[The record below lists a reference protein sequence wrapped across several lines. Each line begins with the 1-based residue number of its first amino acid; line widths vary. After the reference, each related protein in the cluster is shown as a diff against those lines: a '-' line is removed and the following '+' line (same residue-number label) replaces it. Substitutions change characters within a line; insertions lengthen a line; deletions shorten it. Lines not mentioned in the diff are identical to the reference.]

1 MFKKSLAAL
10 AVLGA
15 AAGYASAADV
25 TLFGVVDTGLISS
38 GNGGNWRN
46 TQMFKKSLAALAVL
60 GAAAGYASAADV
72 TLFGVVDTGLIY
84 THQTFGD
91 AEPAHVNKFAMES
104 GVSSASRF
112 GLKGTEELGN
122 GLKVGF
128 MLENGFQSDS
138 GALKSEKRIF
148 DREASVSVYSD
159 FGTLSMGR
167 MGGVGSGAG
176 SMGRMGGVGSGAGT
190 YDLVLATA
198 DAFDG
203 GDNNVFGFATSD
215 RYDNM
220 VTYQTPK
227 FAGLQATVQYSFN
240 EDSVEE
246 TAREGSSAVNR
257 YSSAALTGD
266 FGALQTPKFAGLQAT
281 VQYSFNEDSV
291 EETAREGS
299 SAVNRYS
306 SAALTGD
313 FGALQTVLAYEFQ
326 NYKSFGAAEHD
337 DGQIVYLGG
346 NYDCGFAK
354 TFVMGQYFKG
364 IKAGQLTAITEDDAA
379 HIDTVGT
386 DDTDDYSADGV
397 KGYGLHLGT
406 IVPVAG
412 GDLTVAAYFTDFAV
426 EYADQD
432 VDAKSYAFGAKYEYY
447 LSKRTSVYTGAGFAQ
462 VKYDDEGSDKT
473 TQAYLGLTH
482 RF

>member
-1 MFKKSLAAL
+1 
-10 AVLGA
+10 
-15 AAGYASAADV
+15 
-25 TLFGVVDTGLISS
+25 
-38 GNGGNWRN
+38 
-46 TQMFKKSLAALAVL
+46 
-60 GAAAGYASAADV
+60 
-72 TLFGVVDTGLIY
+72 
-84 THQTFGD
+84 
-91 AEPAHVNKFAMES
+91 
-104 GVSSASRF
+104 
-112 GLKGTEELGN
+112 
-122 GLKVGF
+122 
-128 MLENGFQSDS
+128 
-138 GALKSEKRIF
+138 
-148 DREASVSVYSD
+148 
-159 FGTLSMGR
+159 
-167 MGGVGSGAG
+167 
-176 SMGRMGGVGSGAGT
+176 MGRMGGVGSGAGT

-266 FGALQTPKFAGLQAT
+266 FGALQT
-281 VQYSFNEDSV
+281 
-291 EETAREGS
+291 
-299 SAVNRYS
+299 
-306 SAALTGD
+306 
-313 FGALQTVLAYEFQ
+313 VLAYEFQ
-326 NYKSFGAAEHD
+326 NYKSFGAAGEHD

-364 IKAGQLTAITEDDAA
+364 IKAAQLTAITEADADR
-379 HIDTVGT
+379 ID
-386 DDTDDYSADGV
+386 SAVDPEESAAAGV
-397 KGYGLHLGT
+397 KGYGVHLGT

-412 GDLTVAAYFTDFAV
+412 GDLTVAAYFTDFTV
-426 EYADQD
+426 EFDD
-432 VDAKSYAFGAKYEYY
+432 GVDGDAKSYAFGAKYEYY

-462 VKYDDEGSDKT
+462 VKYDDDGSDKT

>member
-10 AVLGA
+10 AVLG
-15 AAGYASAADV
+15 V
-25 TLFGVVDTGLISS
+25 
-38 GNGGNWRN
+38 
-46 TQMFKKSLAALAVL
+46 
-60 GAAAGYASAADV
+60 AAGYASAADV

-84 THQTFGD
+84 THQSFD
-91 AEPAHVNKFAMES
+91 DSKEADVNKFSMDS

-128 MLENGFQSDS
+128 KLENGFQSDS

-148 DREASVSVYSD
+148 DREASVSLYSD
-159 FGTLSMGR
+159 FGTL
-167 MGGVGSGAG
+167 

-240 EDSVEE
+240 ESSTD
-246 TAREGSSAVNR
+246 TDREGSSAVNR
-257 YSSAALTGD
+257 YASTALTGN
-266 FGALQTPKFAGLQAT
+266 FGAL
-281 VQYSFNEDSV
+281 N
-291 EETAREGS
+291 
-299 SAVNRYS
+299 
-306 SAALTGD
+306 
-313 FGALQTVLAYEFQ
+313 TVLAYEFQ
-326 NYKSFGAAEHD
+326 NYKSFGTAEHE

-364 IKAGQLTAITEDDAA
+364 IQGSGANALASMVKGAGAELTSF
-379 HIDTVGT
+379 DTVF
-386 DDTDDYSADGV
+386 DKGV
-397 KGYGLHLGT
+397 KGFGAHLGT
-406 IVPVAG
+406 IVPISN
-412 GDLTVAAYFTDFAV
+412 GDLTVGAYYVDGTAETSQANVEERDFDYMGLAT
-426 EYADQD
+426 
-432 VDAKSYAFGAKYEYY
+432 KYEYR
-447 LSKRTSVYTGAGFAQ
+447 LSKRTSVYLAAGYYKATL
-462 VKYDDEGSDKT
+462 DAT
-473 TQAYLGLTH
+473 TKAGEVEEKIGEVFTGLTH
-482 RF
+482 AF

>member
-1 MFKKSLAAL
+1 
-10 AVLGA
+10 
-15 AAGYASAADV
+15 
-25 TLFGVVDTGLISS
+25 
-38 GNGGNWRN
+38 
-46 TQMFKKSLAALAVL
+46 MFKKSLAALAVL

-84 THQTFGD
+84 THQTFAD
-91 AEPAHVNKFAMES
+91 DSKADVNNFAMDS

-128 MLENGFQSDS
+128 KLENGFQSDS

-159 FGTLSMGR
+159 FGTL
-167 MGGVGSGAG
+167 

-240 EDSVEE
+240 ESS
-246 TAREGSSAVNR
+246 TNTNREGSSAVNR
-257 YSSAALTGD
+257 YASTALTGN
-266 FGALQTPKFAGLQAT
+266 FGAL
-281 VQYSFNEDSV
+281 N
-291 EETAREGS
+291 
-299 SAVNRYS
+299 
-306 SAALTGD
+306 
-313 FGALQTVLAYEFQ
+313 TVLAYEFQ
-326 NYKSFGAAEHD
+326 NYQSFGEGARGE
-337 DGQIVYLGG
+337 DGHIVYLGG

-364 IKAGQLTAITEDDAA
+364 IQGSGANALASMVKGAGAELTSF
-379 HIDTVGT
+379 
-386 DDTDDYSADGV
+386 DTDFDKGV
-397 KGYGLHLGT
+397 KGFGAHLGT
-406 IVPVAG
+406 IVPISN
-412 GDLTVAAYFTDFAV
+412 GDLTVGAYYVDGTAETSKTGVEERDFDYMGLAT
-426 EYADQD
+426 
-432 VDAKSYAFGAKYEYY
+432 KYEYR
-447 LSKRTSVYTGAGFAQ
+447 LSKRTSVYLAAGYYKATL
-462 VKYDDEGSDKT
+462 DAT
-473 TQAYLGLTH
+473 TKAGEVEEKVGEVFTGLTH
-482 RF
+482 AF

>member
-1 MFKKSLAAL
+1 
-10 AVLGA
+10 
-15 AAGYASAADV
+15 
-25 TLFGVVDTGLISS
+25 
-38 GNGGNWRN
+38 
-46 TQMFKKSLAALAVL
+46 MFKKSLAALAVL

-84 THQTFGD
+84 THQTFAD
-91 AEPAHVNKFAMES
+91 DSKADVNKFSMDS

-128 MLENGFQSDS
+128 KLENGFQSDS

-159 FGTLSMGR
+159 FGTL
-167 MGGVGSGAG
+167 

-266 FGALQTPKFAGLQAT
+266 FGALQT
-281 VQYSFNEDSV
+281 
-291 EETAREGS
+291 
-299 SAVNRYS
+299 
-306 SAALTGD
+306 
-313 FGALQTVLAYEFQ
+313 VLAYEFQ
-326 NYKSFGAAEHD
+326 NYKSFGAAGEHD

-364 IKAGQLTAITEDDAA
+364 IKAGQLTAISDADA
-379 HIDTVGT
+379 EKVDTAGNK
-386 DDTDDYSADGV
+386 YSADGV

-426 EYADQD
+426 EYADHD
-432 VDAKSYAFGAKYEYY
+432 DDAKSYAFGAKYEYY

>member
-10 AVLGA
+10 AVLG
-15 AAGYASAADV
+15 V
-25 TLFGVVDTGLISS
+25 
-38 GNGGNWRN
+38 
-46 TQMFKKSLAALAVL
+46 
-60 GAAAGYASAADV
+60 AAGYASAADV

-84 THQTFGD
+84 THQTFAD
-91 AEPAHVNKFAMES
+91 DSKADVNNFAMDS

-128 MLENGFQSDS
+128 KLENGFQADS
-138 GALKSEKRIF
+138 GALKSDKRIF

-159 FGTLSMGR
+159 FGTL
-167 MGGVGSGAG
+167 

-240 EDSVEE
+240 EDS
-246 TAREGSSAVNR
+246 TNKDNG
-257 YSSAALTGD
+257 
-266 FGALQTPKFAGLQAT
+266 
-281 VQYSFNEDSV
+281 
-291 EETAREGS
+291 REGS

-313 FGALQTVLAYEFQ
+313 FGALQTVLAYEFE

-364 IKAGQLTAITEDDAA
+364 IKAAQLTAITEDDAVRFDNA
-379 HIDTVGT
+379 
-386 DDTDDYSADGV
+386 SADGV
-397 KGYGLHLGT
+397 KGYGVHLGT

-412 GDLTVAAYFTDFAV
+412 GDLTVAAYFTDFSV
-426 EYADQD
+426 ESADQD

>member
-1 MFKKSLAAL
+1 MFKKSLIAV

-15 AAGYASAADV
+15 TAFSVQAADV
-25 TLFGVVDTGLISS
+25 TMYGKVDLGLQYKTSEVTVGDKTMVDEDTFS
-38 GNGGNWRN
+38 MENGRN
-46 TQMFKKSLAALAVL
+46 
-60 GAAAGYASAADV
+60 
-72 TLFGVVDTGLIY
+72 
-84 THQTFGD
+84 
-91 AEPAHVNKFAMES
+91 
-104 GVSSASRF
+104 SASRF
-112 GLKGTEELGN
+112 GIKGSEDLGN
-122 GLKVGF
+122 GMKVSF
-128 MLENGFQSDS
+128 QLENGFKADS
-138 GALKSEKRIF
+138 GEFKTSGKLF
-148 DREASVSVYSD
+148 DRQATVALSSD
-159 FGTLSMGR
+159 FGTLTMGR
-167 MGGVGSGAG
+167 VGGIGSGAG
-176 SMGRMGGVGSGAGT
+176 F
-190 YDLVLATA
+190 DLVYGYG

-203 GDNNVFGFATSD
+203 GSGDVLGLLQSA

-220 VTYQTPK
+220 VTY
-227 FAGLQATVQYSFN
+227 
-240 EDSVEE
+240 
-246 TAREGSSAVNR
+246 
-257 YSSAALTGD
+257 
-266 FGALQTPKFAGLQAT
+266 QTPKFAGLQAT

-326 NYKSFGAAEHD
+326 NYKSFGVAAEHD

-364 IKAGQLTAITEDDAA
+364 IKAGQLTAISDADA
-379 HIDTVGT
+379 EKVDTAGNK
-386 DDTDDYSADGV
+386 YSADGV
-397 KGYGLHLGT
+397 KGYGVHLGT

-426 EYADQD
+426 EYADHD
-432 VDAKSYAFGAKYEYY
+432 DDAKSYAFGAKYEYY

>member
-1 MFKKSLAAL
+1 MFKKSFAAL
-10 AVLGA
+10 AVLGFCA
-15 AAGYASAADV
+15 SYANASSV
-25 TLFGVVDTGLISS
+25 ILYGVVDE
-38 GNGGNWRN
+38 
-46 TQMFKKSLAALAVL
+46 ALVFTHEKF
-60 GAAAGYASAADV
+60 DV
-72 TLFGVVDTGLIY
+72 TGEEGTK
-84 THQTFGD
+84 TNTFGL
-91 AEPAHVNKFAMES
+91 ES
-104 GVSSASRF
+104 GLNAPSRF
-112 GLKGTEELGN
+112 GLRGVEDLGN
-122 GLKVGF
+122 GLQVSF
-128 MLENGFQSDS
+128 VAENSFSADDGSLGMGRLFGRELSATVS
-138 GALKSEKRIF
+138 G
-148 DREASVSVYSD
+148 D
-159 FGTLSMGR
+159 FGRVSLGR
-167 MGGVGSGAG
+167 MGGVGSSAG
-176 SMGRMGGVGSGAGT
+176 S
-190 YDLVLATA
+190 YDLVYAYG

-203 GDNNVFGFATSD
+203 GDNNIFGLAASS

-220 VTYQTPK
+220 VTYQTPD
-227 FAGLQATVQYSFN
+227 FAGV
-240 EDSVEE
+240 
-246 TAREGSSAVNR
+246 
-257 YSSAALTGD
+257 
-266 FGALQTPKFAGLQAT
+266 KAT

-326 NYKSFGAAEHD
+326 NYKSFGAAGEHD

-379 HIDTVGT
+379 HFDTVG
-386 DDTDDYSADGV
+386 TDDYSADGV

-426 EYADQD
+426 EYATGDK
-432 VDAKSYAFGAKYEYY
+432 DAKSYAFGAKYEYY

>member
-1 MFKKSLAAL
+1 
-10 AVLGA
+10 
-15 AAGYASAADV
+15 
-25 TLFGVVDTGLISS
+25 
-38 GNGGNWRN
+38 
-46 TQMFKKSLAALAVL
+46 MFKKSLAALAVL

-84 THQTFGD
+84 THQTFAD
-91 AEPAHVNKFAMES
+91 DSKADVNKFAMDS

-128 MLENGFQSDS
+128 KLENGFQSDS

-148 DREASVSVYSD
+148 DREASVSLYSD
-159 FGTLSMGR
+159 FGTL
-167 MGGVGSGAG
+167 

-240 EDSVEE
+240 ESS
-246 TAREGSSAVNR
+246 TNTNREGSSAVNR
-257 YSSAALTGD
+257 YASTALTGN
-266 FGALQTPKFAGLQAT
+266 FGAL
-281 VQYSFNEDSV
+281 N
-291 EETAREGS
+291 
-299 SAVNRYS
+299 
-306 SAALTGD
+306 
-313 FGALQTVLAYEFQ
+313 TVLAYEFQ
-326 NYKSFGAAEHD
+326 NYQSFGEGARGE
-337 DGQIVYLGG
+337 DGHIVYLGG

-364 IKAGQLTAITEDDAA
+364 IQGSGANALASMVKGAELKTF
-379 HIDTVGT
+379 
-386 DDTDDYSADGV
+386 DTDFDKGV
-397 KGYGLHLGT
+397 KGFGAHLGT
-406 IVPVAG
+406 IVPISN
-412 GDLTVAAYFTDFAV
+412 GDLTVGAYYVDGTAETSKTGVEERDFDYMGLAT
-426 EYADQD
+426 
-432 VDAKSYAFGAKYEYY
+432 KYEYR
-447 LSKRTSVYTGAGFAQ
+447 LSKRTSVYLAAGYYKATL
-462 VKYDDEGSDKT
+462 DAT
-473 TQAYLGLTH
+473 TKAVEVEEKVGEVFTGLTH
-482 RF
+482 AF

>member
-10 AVLGA
+10 AVLG
-15 AAGYASAADV
+15 V
-25 TLFGVVDTGLISS
+25 
-38 GNGGNWRN
+38 
-46 TQMFKKSLAALAVL
+46 
-60 GAAAGYASAADV
+60 AAGYASAADV

-84 THQTFGD
+84 THQTFAD
-91 AEPAHVNKFAMES
+91 DSKADVNNFAMDS

-128 MLENGFQSDS
+128 KLENGFQSDS

-148 DREASVSVYSD
+148 DREASVSLYSD
-159 FGTLSMGR
+159 FGTL
-167 MGGVGSGAG
+167 

-240 EDSVEE
+240 EDS
-246 TAREGSSAVNR
+246 TNKDNG
-257 YSSAALTGD
+257 
-266 FGALQTPKFAGLQAT
+266 
-281 VQYSFNEDSV
+281 
-291 EETAREGS
+291 REGS

-313 FGALQTVLAYEFQ
+313 FGALQTVLAYEFE

-364 IKAGQLTAITEDDAA
+364 IQGSGANALASMVKGAGAELTSF
-379 HIDTVGT
+379 
-386 DDTDDYSADGV
+386 DTDFDKGV
-397 KGYGLHLGT
+397 KGFGAHLGT
-406 IVPVAG
+406 IVPISN
-412 GDLTVAAYFTDFAV
+412 GDLTVGAYYVDGTAETSKTGVEERDFDYMGLAT
-426 EYADQD
+426 
-432 VDAKSYAFGAKYEYY
+432 KYEYR
-447 LSKRTSVYTGAGFAQ
+447 LSKRTSVYLAAGYYKATL
-462 VKYDDEGSDKT
+462 DAT
-473 TQAYLGLTH
+473 TTAGEVEEKVGEVFTGLTH
-482 RF
+482 AF

>member
-1 MFKKSLAAL
+1 MFKKSLIAV

-15 AAGYASAADV
+15 TAFSVQAADV
-25 TLFGVVDTGLISS
+25 TMYGKVDLGLQYKTSEVTVGDKTMVDEDTFS
-38 GNGGNWRN
+38 MENGRN
-46 TQMFKKSLAALAVL
+46 
-60 GAAAGYASAADV
+60 
-72 TLFGVVDTGLIY
+72 
-84 THQTFGD
+84 
-91 AEPAHVNKFAMES
+91 
-104 GVSSASRF
+104 SASRF
-112 GLKGTEELGN
+112 GIKGSEDLGN
-122 GLKVGF
+122 GMKVSF
-128 MLENGFQSDS
+128 QLENGFKADS
-138 GALKSEKRIF
+138 GEFKTSGKLF
-148 DREASVSVYSD
+148 DRQATVALSSD
-159 FGTLSMGR
+159 FGTLTMGR
-167 MGGVGSGAG
+167 VGGVGSGAG
-176 SMGRMGGVGSGAGT
+176 F
-190 YDLVLATA
+190 DLVYGYG

-203 GDNNVFGFATSD
+203 GSGDVLGLLQSA

-240 EDSVEE
+240 EDS
-246 TAREGSSAVNR
+246 TNKDNG
-257 YSSAALTGD
+257 
-266 FGALQTPKFAGLQAT
+266 
-281 VQYSFNEDSV
+281 
-291 EETAREGS
+291 REGS

-313 FGALQTVLAYEFQ
+313 FGALQTVLAYEFE

-364 IKAGQLTAITEDDAA
+364 IKAGQLTAISEDLAA
-379 HIDTVGT
+379 EIDGEPA
-386 DDTDDYSADGV
+386 SGV
-397 KGYGLHLGT
+397 KGYGVHLGT

-412 GDLTVAAYFTDFAV
+412 GDLTVAAYFTDFTV
-426 EYADQD
+426 EFDD
-432 VDAKSYAFGAKYEYY
+432 GDGDAKSYAFGAKYEYY

>member
-1 MFKKSLAAL
+1 MFKKSLAAV

-15 AAGYASAADV
+15 FAGSALAADV
-25 TLFGVVDTGLISS
+25 QLYGLVDLGLNWTQVDNGKTTTDSFGMGS
-38 GNGGNWRN
+38 GQN
-46 TQMFKKSLAALAVL
+46 
-60 GAAAGYASAADV
+60 
-72 TLFGVVDTGLIY
+72 
-84 THQTFGD
+84 
-91 AEPAHVNKFAMES
+91 S
-104 GVSSASRF
+104 GSRF

-128 MLENGFQSDS
+128 KLENGFQSDS

-159 FGTLSMGR
+159 FGTL
-167 MGGVGSGAG
+167 

-240 EDSVEE
+240 ESS
-246 TAREGSSAVNR
+246 TNTNREGSSAEVGE
-257 YSSAALTGD
+257 A
-266 FGALQTPKFAGLQAT
+266 PP
-281 VQYSFNEDSV
+281 
-291 EETAREGS
+291 
-299 SAVNRYS
+299 AVTRYS

-326 NYKSFGAAEHD
+326 NYKSFGVAAEHD

-364 IKAGQLTAITEDDAA
+364 IKAGQLTAISDADA
-379 HIDTVGT
+379 EKVDTAGNK
-386 DDTDDYSADGV
+386 YSADGV
-397 KGYGLHLGT
+397 KGYGVHLGT

-426 EYADQD
+426 EYADHD
-432 VDAKSYAFGAKYEYY
+432 DDAKSYAFGAKYEYY

>member
-1 MFKKSLAAL
+1 MFKKSLIAV

-15 AAGYASAADV
+15 TAFSVQAADV
-25 TLFGVVDTGLISS
+25 TMYGKVDLGLQYKTSEVTVGDKTMVDEDTFS
-38 GNGGNWRN
+38 MENGRN
-46 TQMFKKSLAALAVL
+46 
-60 GAAAGYASAADV
+60 
-72 TLFGVVDTGLIY
+72 
-84 THQTFGD
+84 
-91 AEPAHVNKFAMES
+91 
-104 GVSSASRF
+104 SASRF
-112 GLKGTEELGN
+112 GIKGSEDLGN
-122 GLKVGF
+122 GMKVSF
-128 MLENGFQSDS
+128 QLENGFKADS
-138 GALKSEKRIF
+138 GEFKTEGKLF
-148 DREASVSVYSD
+148 DRQATVALSSD
-159 FGTLSMGR
+159 FGTLTMGR
-167 MGGVGSGAG
+167 VGGVGSGAG
-176 SMGRMGGVGSGAGT
+176 F
-190 YDLVLATA
+190 DLVYGYG

-203 GDNNVFGFATSD
+203 GSGDVLGLLQSA

-220 VTYQTPK
+220 VTY
-227 FAGLQATVQYSFN
+227 
-240 EDSVEE
+240 
-246 TAREGSSAVNR
+246 
-257 YSSAALTGD
+257 
-266 FGALQTPKFAGLQAT
+266 QTPKFAGLQAT

-326 NYKSFGAAEHD
+326 NYKSFGAAAEHD

-364 IKAGQLTAITEDDAA
+364 IKAGQLTAITEDDAD
-379 HIDTVGT
+379 HVD
-386 DDTDDYSADGV
+386 SASSDGV
-397 KGYGLHLGT
+397 KGYGVHLGT

-426 EYADQD
+426 EYADHD
-432 VDAKSYAFGAKYEYY
+432 DDAKSYAFGAKYEYY

>member
-1 MFKKSLAAL
+1 MFKKSFAAL
-10 AVLGA
+10 AVLGFCA
-15 AAGYASAADV
+15 SYANASSV
-25 TLFGVVDTGLISS
+25 ILYGVVDE
-38 GNGGNWRN
+38 
-46 TQMFKKSLAALAVL
+46 ALVFPHAKF
-60 GAAAGYASAADV
+60 DV
-72 TLFGVVDTGLIY
+72 TGVEGTK
-84 THQTFGD
+84 TNTFGL
-91 AEPAHVNKFAMES
+91 ES
-104 GVSSASRF
+104 GLNAPSRF
-112 GLKGTEELGN
+112 GLRGVEDLGN
-122 GLKVGF
+122 GLQVSF
-128 MLENGFQSDS
+128 VAENSFSADDGSLGMGRLFGRELSATVS
-138 GALKSEKRIF
+138 G
-148 DREASVSVYSD
+148 D
-159 FGTLSMGR
+159 FGRVSLGR
-167 MGGVGSGAG
+167 MGGVGSSAG
-176 SMGRMGGVGSGAGT
+176 S
-190 YDLVLATA
+190 YDLVYAYG

-203 GDNNVFGFATSD
+203 GDNNIFGLAASS

-220 VTYQTPK
+220 VTYQTPD
-227 FAGLQATVQYSFN
+227 FAGV
-240 EDSVEE
+240 
-246 TAREGSSAVNR
+246 
-257 YSSAALTGD
+257 
-266 FGALQTPKFAGLQAT
+266 KAT

-326 NYKSFGAAEHD
+326 NYKSFGAAAEHD

-364 IKAGQLTAITEDDAA
+364 IKAGQLTAITEDDADLF
-379 HIDTVGT
+379 DTANSNG
-386 DDTDDYSADGV
+386 YSADGV

-412 GDLTVAAYFTDFAV
+412 GDLTVAAYFTDFSV
-426 EYADQD
+426 EYATGDK
-432 VDAKSYAFGAKYEYY
+432 DAKSYAFGAKYEYY

-473 TQAYLGLTH
+473 TQAYLGLTR